1 MNHMEVVP
9 GTVSNVIASNMS
21 DTRVGKKEKYQ
32 HIQVFIRV
40 RPLNKIEIK
49 RKSKNVIETPP
60 NGKEVIVHERQ
71 PDKVS
76 KKFKFDSVFGPS
88 SKQIDVYNAVVS
100 PLLQQV
106 LDGYNCTVFAYGQTG
121 TGKTFTMEGINKNP
135 TLHWQTDS
143 SAGMIPRSLSHLF
156 DKLELIESQEYTV
169 RVSFLELYNEELF
182 DLLSTNDDASKIRLY
197 EDASKKG
204 AIIIHGLEEVTIHN
218 KSEVSKLLEK
228 GSERRQT
235 AATLLNAHSSRSHT
249 LFSITVHMKEH
260 TIEGEEVLRTGKLNL
275 VDLAGSENVG
285 RSGAIDKRAR
295 EAGSVNQSLLALGR
309 VITALLER
317 APHIP
322 YRESK
327 LTRLLQESL
336 GGRTKTSIIA
346 TVSPGSI
353 NLEETLSTLDYAHRA
368 KHVTNRPEINQKL
381 TKTEFLNQY
390 TEEIERL
397 RKDLLTAREKSGVYL
412 ADENYNEMQAT
423 ISQQTKEIE
432 EKINH
437 IKALEETMQE
447 REKILAELELEN
459 IAQREELREAKAKLD
474 TTTDALKSI
483 NYRLRVTSQ
492 ERDEQKYLV
501 EKHVST
507 EKVLLAHGRTLL
519 NVADT
524 AITDSLKL
532 HEKIDRKTK
541 SEETFKVIEEQFKR
555 NFRECKQGIE
565 KEISSHGEA
574 LKQFCG
580 SMKNDIGALASQRE
594 CASIGTGMPQMP
606 NNLDDKY
613 SIMANN
619 LTKSIR
625 ECYQR
630 YQNSIKRE
638 TESIYGTMKQKDEM
652 LNTMHMK
659 LAQDID
665 NLIKIGVAKN
675 MNTVRNNL
683 HEKLK
688 HASTRMTEMVESAR
702 KRELEACDRMKTD
715 INKIKVAAE
724 ELREKQDFTQK
735 ERLFAKKLDE
745 VSAQFK
751 RLTESERKHYV
762 ATTNECDNINEIS
775 KKVNDRSTHASG
787 VIRKMRNNLKEQT
800 DNDLKKV
807 EATVTVGTEKN
818 EELSN
823 RTEREGKILLDEL
836 DSRVNTSYSASKQY
850 QDLIKCNLKEMQQS
864 MEVDKNEQLSVIN
877 DMRGA
882 IANVSEEQVTVV
894 KDQATKTSDTFQ
906 KMSSE
911 FESRIAESNAW
922 SNKVVEKLDA
932 TASEIDKFLDE
943 DVQRDV
949 PTGTTPARKEF
960 SYPREFTV
968 TSPHE
973 RILQRFREVRQLVE
987 TAEVEVDES

>member
-1 MNHMEVVP
+1 MN
-9 GTVSNVIASNMS
+9 
-21 DTRVGKKEKYQ
+21 DTRIGKKEKYQ
-32 HIQVFIRV
+32 HIQVFLRV
-40 RPLNKIEIK
+40 RPLNNIEIK
-49 RKSKNVIETPP
+49 RKSRSVIETL
-60 NGKEVIVHERQ
+60 NDKEVILHERQ
-71 PDKVS
+71 QDKVS

-100 PLLQQV
+100 PLLEQV

-121 TGKTFTMEGINKNP
+121 TGKTFTMEGINNDP
-135 TLHWQTDS
+135 TLHWQSDS

-156 DKLELIESQEYTV
+156 DKLQLIESQEYTV

-182 DLLSTNDDASKIRLY
+182 DLLSINGDGSKIRLY

-204 AIIIHGLEEVTIHN
+204 AIVIHGLEEVTIHN

-249 LFSITVHMKEH
+249 LFSITVHMKEN
-260 TIEGEEVLRTGKLNL
+260 TIEGEEVLKTGKLNL

-295 EAGSVNQSLLALGR
+295 EAGNVNQSLLALGR
-309 VITALLER
+309 VITALVER

-368 KHVTNRPEINQKL
+368 KNVTNRPEINQKL
-381 TKTEFLNQY
+381 TKKEFLNQY

-397 RKDLLTAREKSGVYL
+397 RKDLLATRERNGVYL
-412 ADENYNEMQAT
+412 AGENYNEMQAL
-423 ISQQTKEIE
+423 ISKQTKEIE

-437 IKALEETMQE
+437 MKALQETMQE
-447 REKILAELELEN
+447 KEKILSELELEN
-459 IAQREELREAKAKLD
+459 IAQMEELHEAKVKLD
-474 TTTDALKSI
+474 TTSDALKST
-483 NYRLRVTSQ
+483 NYRLKVTAQ
-492 ERDEQKYLV
+492 ECDEQKYLV

-507 EKVLLAHGRTLL
+507 EKVLLSHGHTLL
-519 NVADT
+519 NIAEAAT
-524 AITDSLKL
+524 TDSLKL

-541 SEETFKVIEEQFKR
+541 EEQTFEVLGEQFKR
-555 NFRECKQGIE
+555 NIHECKQGIE
-565 KEISSHGEA
+565 KEISLHGEA

-580 SMKNDIGALASQRE
+580 SMKNDIVGALVNQSE
-594 CASIGTGMPQMP
+594 CESIDTEIPQMP
-606 NNLDDKY
+606 KNLTDQH

-625 ECYQR
+625 ECYQS
-630 YQNSIKRE
+630 YQNSITGE
-638 TESIYGTMKQKDEM
+638 MESAHDTMKHKDES
-652 LNTMHMK
+652 LNTIYMK
-659 LAQDID
+659 LAKDID

-675 MNTVRNNL
+675 MQIVRNNL
-683 HEKLK
+683 SEKLK
-688 HASTRMTEMVESAR
+688 RASVQMNEMVNSACNR
-702 KRELEACDRMKTD
+702 QRETCDRMKSN
-715 INKIKVAAE
+715 INSIKVTAE
-724 ELREKQDFTQK
+724 GLDKKQQFTQ
-735 ERLFAKKLDE
+735 EQRLFAKKLDD

-751 RLTESERKHYV
+751 RLTESEREHYV
-762 ATTNECDNINEIS
+762 AVTNKCENINEVCN
-775 KKVNDRSTHASG
+775 KVKDRTTDASG
-787 VIRKMRNNLKEQT
+787 AIIKMRNNLMEQI
-800 DNDLKKV
+800 DNDLNKV

-818 EELSN
+818 QELSN
-823 RTEREGKILLDEL
+823 RTAREGKILLDEL
-836 DSRVNTSYSASKQY
+836 DSRINRSYNLSKQY
-850 QDLIKCNLKEMQQS
+850 QDLIKCDHKEMQLS
-864 MEVDKNEQLSVIN
+864 MDVDKNEYLSVID
-877 DMRGA
+877 DMRNA
-882 IANVSEEQVTVV
+882 ITNVSEEQATIV
-894 KDQATKTSDTFQ
+894 KDLETKTSNTFE
-906 KMSSE
+906 KISSE
-911 FESRIAESNAW
+911 FENRIAESNAW

-932 TASEIDKFLDE
+932 TVSEIDKFLDE
-943 DVQRDV
+943 DIQRDV
-949 PTGTTPARKEF
+949 PTGATPARKEF

-968 TSPHE
+968 TSPDE

-987 TAEVEVDES
+987 TAEGEVNES